1 MYKKQNTN
9 LSVLSGYITARR
21 ECMREICHSCP
32 GLLDGGGRGANKMKR
47 HQMRE
52 IRESENQQSRS
63 EADLWPCTWR
73 QGQRSL
79 LLCPSCHL
87 LLTTPSCFTCTA
99 SVSYTPLFLSVD
111 IILPEADIR
120 QMKKMYSL
128 YWHEGTIKIVFL
140 SLLLCKHLQLFKWS
154 NEIMHVLSKG
164 DSLKDMVFHRY
175 IQTVLWHWRCETMGL
190 CQQWDWSQFQ
200 FVAHGCLHRTS
211 RSHVWLYFHNKS

>member
-111 IILPEADIR
+111 IIFPEANIR
-120 QMKKMYSL
+120 QLKKCIHSTGMKVQSNYC
-128 YWHEGTIKIVFL
+128 L
-140 SLLLCKHLQLFKWS
+140 SIIMRLLLCKHIEPL
-154 NEIMHVLSKG
+154 
-164 DSLKDMVFHRY
+164 
-175 IQTVLWHWRCETMGL
+175 TVI
-190 CQQWDWSQFQ
+190 
-200 FVAHGCLHRTS
+200 
-211 RSHVWLYFHNKS
+211 